1 MECGG
6 RDVRTVVRYL
16 ARDVLKAIDRVNYF
30 EVMLG
35 HVQVT
40 VREVLLIPSR
50 LRFSV
55 KGSGS
60 NDWTDCHGGAFSE
73 GLGPCLL
80 VYASQAVHH
89 VTFSLVL
96 AVLPW
101 LRR

>member
-55 KGSGS
+55 RGRVVA
-60 NDWTDCHGGAFSE
+60 TT
-73 GLGPCLL
+73 GLTVMVALSQRAWDR
-80 VYASQAVHH
+80 VYLC
-89 VTFSLVL
+89 T
-96 AVLPW
+96 
-101 LRR
+101 RR

>member
-6 RDVRTVVRYL
+6 HDVRTVVRYL

-40 VREVLLIPSR
+40 VREVLLIRSR

-55 KGSGS
+55 RGRMVVT
-60 NDWTDCHGGAFSE
+60 TDCHGGVVALS
-73 GLGPCLL
+73 GSGDRVCLC
-80 VYASQAVHH
+80 
-89 VTFSLVL
+89 T
-96 AVLPW
+96 
-101 LRR
+101 RR